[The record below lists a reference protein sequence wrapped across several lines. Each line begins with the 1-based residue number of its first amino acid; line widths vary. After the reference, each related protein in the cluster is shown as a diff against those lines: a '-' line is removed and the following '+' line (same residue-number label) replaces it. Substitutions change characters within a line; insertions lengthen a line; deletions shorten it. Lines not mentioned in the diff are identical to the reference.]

1 MNPFDKEGRNGKE
14 SYLLRR
20 VARQRLDEALAR
32 RGTYAAALVTA
43 LVERIGER
51 QFRESTVERLWATIQ
66 SNLERHQSQTV
77 IDSQTGAY
85 GEFRETVRAAF
96 ARVEREQRR
105 RIETALRPHTM
116 RRRFGGA
123 RLGQGVYVA
132 A

>member
-1 MNPFDKEGRNGKE
+1 MNPFDQEGRNGKE

-43 LVERIGER
+43 LIERIGER
-51 QFRESTVERLWATIQ
+51 Q
-66 SNLERHQSQTV
+66 
-77 IDSQTGAY
+77 
-85 GEFRETVRAAF
+85 FRETVRAAF

-116 RRRFGGA
+116 RRRFGNA
-123 RLGQGVYVA
+123 RLGRGVYIA

>member
-1 MNPFDKEGRNGKE
+1 MP
-14 SYLLRR
+14 
-20 VARQRLDEALAR
+20 EAVR
-32 RGTYAAALVTA
+32 KV
-43 LVERIGER
+43 VERIGER

-66 SNLERHQSQTV
+66 SNLEKHQSQVV

-116 RRRFGGA
+116 RRRFGNA

>member
-1 MNPFDKEGRNGKE
+1 MTPFDHEGRNGKE
-14 SYLLRR
+14 SFLLRR

-43 LVERIGER
+43 LIERIGEK
-51 QFRESTVERLWATIQ
+51 QFRESTVDRLWALVQ
-66 SNLERHQSQTV
+66 GNLDKHQSQAV

-105 RIETALRPHTM
+105 RIETALRPHTI
-116 RRRFGGA
+116 RRRFGNA

>member
-1 MNPFDKEGRNGKE
+1 
-14 SYLLRR
+14 
-20 VARQRLDEALAR
+20 
-32 RGTYAAALVTA
+32 VTPP
-43 LVERIGER
+43 
-51 QFRESTVERLWATIQ
+51 
-66 SNLERHQSQTV
+66 V

-85 GEFRETVRAAF
+85 GEFRETMRAAC

-116 RRRFGGA
+116 RRRFGNA